1 VTRYALANCPLKGT
15 RNGPLRKEI
24 AGNAMNVNALG
35 DWVDGLQAS
44 GRYSFLRQEAIDA
57 SGISAEAVKKTL
69 QRLAKRKRI
78 AKVNDSFYVV
88 VPTEYMNAGSP
99 PASWFIHHLMETMK
113 QPYYVALLSAASLH
127 GASHHQP
134 QEFQVITNKSVRP
147 LRIARQRIHFFT
159 KRSVDQTPVIDMKT
173 PTGMIHVSTPEATVL
188 DVVRFSK
195 AAGQLGNV
203 ATVVSE
209 LAEKLKPEALLEA
222 AEKQGEIPTVQRLG
236 YLLELSGAEA
246 IASPLAEWLIRQRP
260 RSVRLRADRPIEG
273 AARHPKWNIFV
284 NETIEVEH

>member
-1 VTRYALANCPLKGT
+1 
-15 RNGPLRKEI
+15 
-24 AGNAMNVNALG
+24 
-35 DWVDGLQAS
+35 
-44 GRYSFLRQEAIDA
+44 
-57 SGISAEAVKKTL
+57 
-69 QRLAKRKRI
+69 
-78 AKVNDSFYVV
+78 
-88 VPTEYMNAGSP
+88 
-99 PASWFIHHLMETMK
+99 MK

-159 KRSVDQTPVIDMKT
+159 KRSVEHTPVIDMKT

-203 ATVVSE
+203 VTVVSE
-209 LAEKLKPEALLEA
+209 LAEKLKPEALLKA
-222 AEKQGEIPTVQRLG
+222 AEKQDEIPTVQRLG
-236 YLLELSGAEA
+236 YLLELSGADA
-246 IASPLAEWLIRQRP
+246 IASPLAEWLKRRRP
-260 RSVRLRADRPIEG
+260 RSVRLRADRPLEG
-273 AARHPKWNIFV
+273 ATPHPRWNVFV